1 MSWERKREESEEV
14 RWRRRKRVKVK
25 FVEIGKKRD
34 KKKWNEKRENM
45 NDEEKK
51 KMFRLER
58 MFIDSRGKRK
68 ILEAK
73 ECPETNSDGT
83 GLK

>member
-1 MSWERKREESEEV
+1 ME
-14 RWRRRKRVKVK
+14 RWRRRRRKRGEVKV
-25 FVEIGKKRD
+25 VEIGKKRD

-68 ILEAK
+68 ILEAR
-73 ECPETNSDGT
+73 
-83 GLK
+83 